1 VEGLP
6 GDRIAGDR
14 ASGQVSRRIVLWRH
28 GRTEWNA
35 SGRFQGQIDIDLDE
49 IGRAQAWES
58 ARRLAALEPDLLVS
72 SDLKRTRDTIAALAE
87 ITGKP
92 IQLDPRLRET
102 FAGEWQ
108 GLTGGE
114 IASRYP
120 EEYKA
125 WRAGDP
131 VLRVGGGETR
141 QDVAERMAAA
151 VRDIA
156 AKLADDGLAVLT
168 THGGAARLGIAALI
182 GMPLERF
189 TNVGG
194 LSNGSWSMLRDT
206 DQGWVLVEHN
216 AGTLPTPVVIEEG

>member
-1 VEGLP
+1 M
-6 GDRIAGDR
+6 
-14 ASGQVSRRIVLWRH
+14 SRRIVLWRH

-35 SGRFQGQIDIDLDE
+35 TGRFQGQTDIALDPA
-49 IGRAQAWES
+49 GRKQAHDA
-58 ARRLAALEPDLLVS
+58 ARRLAALNPDLLVS
-72 SDLKRTRDTIAALAE
+72 SDLQRTQDTMAELAAL
-87 ITGKP
+87 TG
-92 IQLDPRLRET
+92 LDVLLDARLRET
-102 FAGEWQ
+102 YAGEWQ
-108 GLTGGE
+108 GLTGAG

-120 EEYKA
+120 DEYLA

-131 VLRVGGGETR
+131 LLRVGGGETR
-141 QDVAERMAAA
+141 QEVATRMAEA

-156 AKLADDGLAVLT
+156 DKLPDDGLAVLT

-189 TNVGG
+189 TNIGG

-216 AGTLPTPVVIEEG
+216 AGTLPSPVAIEEG

>member
-1 VEGLP
+1 M
-6 GDRIAGDR
+6 
-14 ASGQVSRRIVLWRH
+14 SRRIVLWRH

-35 SGRFQGQIDIDLDE
+35 TGRFQGQTDIDLDE

-58 ARRLAALEPDLLVS
+58 ARRLAALEPDLLIS
-72 SDLKRTRDTIAALAE
+72 SDLRRTRDTMAALAE

-92 IQLDPRLRET
+92 LQLDERLRET

-108 GLTGGE
+108 GLTGAE

-131 VLRVGGGETR
+131 LLKVGGGETR

-156 AKLADDGLAVLT
+156 ARLADDGLAVLT

-189 TNVGG
+189 TNIGG

>member
-1 VEGLP
+1 M
-6 GDRIAGDR
+6 
-14 ASGQVSRRIVLWRH
+14 SRRIVLWRH

-35 SGRFQGQIDIDLDE
+35 TGRFQGQTDIDLDE
-49 IGRAQAWES
+49 IGRAQAWQS
-58 ARRLAALEPDLLVS
+58 ARRLAALEPDLLIS
-72 SDLKRTRDTIAALAE
+72 SDLRRTRDTMAALAE
-87 ITGKP
+87 ITSKP
-92 IQLDPRLRET
+92 IQLDERLRET
-102 FAGEWQ
+102 FAREWQ
-108 GLTGGE
+108 GLTGAE

-131 VLRVGGGETR
+131 LLKVGGGETR

-156 AKLADDGLAVLT
+156 ARLADDGLAVLT

-189 TNVGG
+189 TNIGG

>member
-1 VEGLP
+1 VT
-6 GDRIAGDR
+6 
-14 ASGQVSRRIVLWRH
+14 RRIVLWRH

-35 SGRFQGQIDIDLDE
+35 SGRFQGQIDIALDDL
-49 IGRAQAWES
+49 GRAQALDS
-58 ARRLAALEPDLLVS
+58 ARRLAALEPELLAS
-72 SDLKRTRDTIAALAE
+72 SDLRRTRDTMAALAAL
-87 ITGKP
+87 TGRE

-108 GLTGGE
+108 GLTGAE
-114 IASRYP
+114 IATRFP

-131 VLRVGGGETR
+131 LLRVGGGETR
-141 QDVAERMAAA
+141 QEVAERMAAA
-151 VRDIA
+151 VRDVA
-156 AKLADDGLAVLT
+156 AKLPDDGLAVLT

-216 AGTLPTPVVIEEG
+216 AGTLPTPVAIEEG

>member
-1 VEGLP
+1 M
-6 GDRIAGDR
+6 
-14 ASGQVSRRIVLWRH
+14 SRRIVLWRH

-35 SGRFQGQIDIDLDE
+35 TGRFQGQTDIDLDE

-58 ARRLAALEPDLLVS
+58 ARRLAALEPDLLIS
-72 SDLKRTRDTIAALAE
+72 SDLRRTRDTMAALAE

-92 IQLDPRLRET
+92 IQLDERLRET

-108 GLTGGE
+108 GLTGAE

-131 VLRVGGGETR
+131 LLKVGGGETR

-156 AKLADDGLAVLT
+156 ARLADDGLAVLT
-168 THGGAARLGIAALI
+168 SHGGAARLGIAALI

-189 TNVGG
+189 TNIGG

>member
-1 VEGLP
+1 
-6 GDRIAGDR
+6 
-14 ASGQVSRRIVLWRH
+14 LWRH

-35 SGRFQGQIDIDLDE
+35 TGRFQGQIDIELDE

-72 SDLKRTRDTIAALAE
+72 SDLQRTRDTMATLSA
-87 ITGKP
+87 ITTRP
-92 IQLDPRLRET
+92 VQLDRRLRET

-108 GLTGGE
+108 GLTGAE

-131 VLRVGGGETR
+131 LLRVGGGETR

-151 VRDIA
+151 IRDIA
-156 AKLADDGLAVLT
+156 ARLSDDGLAVLT

-189 TNVGG
+189 TNIGG

>member
-1 VEGLP
+1 
-6 GDRIAGDR
+6 
-14 ASGQVSRRIVLWRH
+14 VSRRIVLWRH

-35 SGRFQGQIDIDLDE
+35 SGRFQGQTDIDLDQ

-58 ARRLAALEPDLLVS
+58 ARRLAALEPDLLIS
-72 SDLKRTRDTIAALAE
+72 SDLRRTRDTIAALAE
-87 ITGKP
+87 ITGKRV
-92 IQLDPRLRET
+92 QLDIRLRET

-108 GLTGGE
+108 GLTGAE

-131 VLRVGGGETR
+131 LLKVGGGETR

-156 AKLADDGLAVLT
+156 ARLADDGLAVLT
-168 THGGAARLGIAALI
+168 SHGGAARLGIAALI

-189 TNVGG
+189 TNIGG

>member
-1 VEGLP
+1 M
-6 GDRIAGDR
+6 
-14 ASGQVSRRIVLWRH
+14 SRRIVLWRH

-35 SGRFQGQIDIDLDE
+35 SGRFQGQTDIDLDE

-58 ARRLAALEPDLLVS
+58 ARRLAALEPDLLIS
-72 SDLKRTRDTIAALAE
+72 SDLRRTRDTMAALAE

-92 IQLDPRLRET
+92 IQLDERLRET

-108 GLTGGE
+108 GLTGAE

-131 VLRVGGGETR
+131 LLKVGGGETR

-156 AKLADDGLAVLT
+156 ARLADDGLAVLT
-168 THGGAARLGIAALI
+168 SHGGAARLGIAALI

-189 TNVGG
+189 TNIGG

>member
-1 VEGLP
+1 M
-6 GDRIAGDR
+6 
-14 ASGQVSRRIVLWRH
+14 SRRIVLWRH

-35 SGRFQGQIDIDLDE
+35 TGRFQGQTDIDLDE
-49 IGRAQAWES
+49 IGRAQAWQS
-58 ARRLAALEPDLLVS
+58 ARRLAALEPDLLIS
-72 SDLKRTRDTIAALAE
+72 SDLRRTRDTMAALAE

-92 IQLDPRLRET
+92 LQLDERLRET

-108 GLTGGE
+108 GLTGAE

-131 VLRVGGGETR
+131 LLKVGGGETR

-156 AKLADDGLAVLT
+156 ARLADDGLAVLT

-189 TNVGG
+189 TNIGG

>member
-1 VEGLP
+1 MIPLP
-6 GDRIAGDR
+6 ETVRAGR
-14 ASGQVSRRIVLWRH
+14 CSRRIVLWRH

-35 SGRFQGQIDIDLDE
+35 SGRFQGQTDIDLDE

-58 ARRLAALEPDLLVS
+58 ARRLAALEPDLLIS
-72 SDLKRTRDTIAALAE
+72 SDLRRTRDTIAALAE
-87 ITGKP
+87 ITGRP
-92 IQLDPRLRET
+92 VQLDRRLRET

-108 GLTGGE
+108 GLTGAE

-131 VLRVGGGETR
+131 LLKVGGGETR

-156 AKLADDGLAVLT
+156 ARLADDGLAVLT
-168 THGGAARLGIAALI
+168 SHGGAARLGIAALI

-189 TNVGG
+189 TNIGG

>member
-1 VEGLP
+1 M
-6 GDRIAGDR
+6 
-14 ASGQVSRRIVLWRH
+14 SRRIVLWRH

-35 SGRFQGQIDIDLDE
+35 SGRFQGQTDIDLDE

-58 ARRLAALEPDLLVS
+58 ARRLAALEPDLLIS
-72 SDLKRTRDTIAALAE
+72 SDLRRTRDTIAALAE
-87 ITGKP
+87 ITGRP
-92 IQLDPRLRET
+92 VQLDRRLRET

-108 GLTGGE
+108 GLTGAE

-131 VLRVGGGETR
+131 LLKVGGGETR

-156 AKLADDGLAVLT
+156 ARLADDGLAVLT
-168 THGGAARLGIAALI
+168 SHGGAARLGIAALI

-189 TNVGG
+189 TNIGG

>member
-1 VEGLP
+1 M
-6 GDRIAGDR
+6 
-14 ASGQVSRRIVLWRH
+14 SRRIVLWRH

-35 SGRFQGQIDIDLDE
+35 TGRFQGQTDIDLDE
-49 IGRAQAWES
+49 IGRAQAWQS
-58 ARRLAALEPDLLVS
+58 ARRLAALAPDLLIS
-72 SDLKRTRDTIAALAE
+72 SDLRRTRDTMAALAE

-92 IQLDPRLRET
+92 LQLDERLRET

-108 GLTGGE
+108 GLTGAE

-131 VLRVGGGETR
+131 LLKVGGGETR

-156 AKLADDGLAVLT
+156 ARLADDGLAVLT

-189 TNVGG
+189 TNIGG

>member
-1 VEGLP
+1 
-6 GDRIAGDR
+6 
-14 ASGQVSRRIVLWRH
+14 VSRRIVLWRH

-35 SGRFQGQIDIDLDE
+35 TGRFQGQTDIDLDE

-58 ARRLAALEPDLLVS
+58 ARRLAALEPDLLIS
-72 SDLKRTRDTIAALAE
+72 SDLRRTRDTMAALAE

-92 IQLDPRLRET
+92 IQLDERLRET

-108 GLTGGE
+108 GLTGAE

-131 VLRVGGGETR
+131 LLKVGGGETR

-156 AKLADDGLAVLT
+156 ARLADDGLAVLT
-168 THGGAARLGIAALI
+168 SHGGAARLGIAALI

-189 TNVGG
+189 TNIGG

>member
-1 VEGLP
+1 MEGLP
-6 GDRIAGDR
+6 VDPAAGNR
-14 ASGQVSRRIVLWRH
+14 ASRPVSRRIVLWRH

-35 SGRFQGQIDIDLDE
+35 SGRFQGQTDIDLDE

-58 ARRLAALEPDLLVS
+58 ARRLAALEPDLLIS
-72 SDLKRTRDTIAALAE
+72 SDLRRTRDTIAALAE
-87 ITGKP
+87 ITDKP
-92 IQLDPRLRET
+92 VQLDRRLRET

-108 GLTGGE
+108 GLTGAE

-131 VLRVGGGETR
+131 LLKVGGGETR

-156 AKLADDGLAVLT
+156 ARLADDGLAVLT
-168 THGGAARLGIAALI
+168 SHGGAARLGIAALI

-189 TNVGG
+189 TNIGG

-206 DQGWVLVEHN
+206 NQGWVLVEHN

>member
-1 VEGLP
+1 M
-6 GDRIAGDR
+6 
-14 ASGQVSRRIVLWRH
+14 SRRIVLWRH

-35 SGRFQGQIDIDLDE
+35 TGRFQGQTDIDLDE
-49 IGRAQAWES
+49 IGRAQAWQS
-58 ARRLAALEPDLLVS
+58 ARRLAALEPDLLIS
-72 SDLKRTRDTIAALAE
+72 SDLRRTRDTMAALAE

-92 IQLDPRLRET
+92 IQLDERLRET

-108 GLTGGE
+108 GLTGAE

-131 VLRVGGGETR
+131 LLKVGGGETR

-156 AKLADDGLAVLT
+156 ARLADDGLAVLT

-189 TNVGG
+189 TNIGG

>member
-1 VEGLP
+1 
-6 GDRIAGDR
+6 
-14 ASGQVSRRIVLWRH
+14 VSRRIVLWRH

-35 SGRFQGQIDIDLDE
+35 TGRFQGQTDIDLDE
-49 IGRAQAWES
+49 IGRAQAWQS
-58 ARRLAALEPDLLVS
+58 ARRLAALEPDLLIS
-72 SDLKRTRDTIAALAE
+72 SDLRRTRDTMAALAE

-92 IQLDPRLRET
+92 IQLDERLRET

-108 GLTGGE
+108 GLTGAE
-114 IASRYP
+114 IASHYP

-131 VLRVGGGETR
+131 LLKVGGGETR

-156 AKLADDGLAVLT
+156 ARLADDGLAVLT
-168 THGGAARLGIAALI
+168 SHGGAARLGIAALI

-189 TNVGG
+189 TNIGG